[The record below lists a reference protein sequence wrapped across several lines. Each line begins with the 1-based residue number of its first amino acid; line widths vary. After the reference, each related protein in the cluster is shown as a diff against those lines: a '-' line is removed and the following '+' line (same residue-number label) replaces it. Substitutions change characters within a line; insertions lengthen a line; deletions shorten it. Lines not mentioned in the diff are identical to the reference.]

1 MTYPSGKSVNLDAS
15 GNVSAL
21 GTVSSGTWQGST
33 VGVAYGGTGVTAS
46 SGANSVVLR
55 DADQNIVVNSVTQA
69 VEKTTSSGGTKTLT
83 TASPHFQILT
93 GTTTHTYKLPDA
105 TLLTPGSAWVFDND
119 STANL
124 TVTDY
129 AGSTVDVVA
138 PGGYSTVFLEADGTV
153 AGEWGRFGMIPAEV
167 NWGTNSLDLG
177 GSTVITNGIWQGTA
191 VAPGYG
197 GTGLTTFVGA
207 NNALYS
213 TGASTLTAGTLPVA
227 AGGTG
232 LSSTPSNGQLDI
244 GNGTGFTRT
253 TLTQG
258 TGISI
263 TNGVGSI
270 TIAATGAAGITYV
283 TKTSNYTA
291 ANNEGVLANTAGG
304 AFTVTLPATPQAG
317 WQVIVA
323 DDGANWGTNNLTVGR
338 NGATI
343 NGTASDLVCDIS
355 GVSVQLVYDGTTWNV
370 YAQVGGNG
378 GTAVTLDG
386 VQTLTNKTIDY
397 ASNTLTGVV
406 GLSATQTLTNKTIS
420 GASNTL
426 TVDGTNG
433 VGYLSIPQ
441 NSQSAAYTLVLSDAG
456 KSIYHPSADTTA
468 RTWTIPAN
476 ASVAFPVGTAITFV
490 NDVSAGAITIA
501 ITSDTLVWS
510 PTGATGSR
518 TLAAGGMATTIKM
531 TSTRW
536 MISGA
541 GLT

>member
-1 MTYPSGKSVNLDAS
+1 MALVLANRVQEAATANTTVSFTLTGAIAGFQSFAVIGDGNTTYYSATDGSGNWEVGLGTYATTGPTLTRTTVYASSNTGSAVTFSGPVNVFVTYPSGKSVNLDAS

-105 TLLTPGSAWVFDND
+105 TLLTPGSTWVFDND

-177 GSTVITNGIWQGTA
+177 GSTVITNGVWQGTA

-232 LSSTPSNGQLDI
+232 LSATPSNGQLDI

-253 TLTQG
+253 ALTQG

-263 TNGVGSI
+263 TNGAGSI
-270 TIAATGAAGITYV
+270 TVTNSSPMTYPGAGMAVSTGSA
-283 TKTSNYTA
+283 
-291 ANNEGVLANTAGG
+291 
-304 AFTVTLPATPQAG
+304 
-317 WQVIVA
+317 
-323 DDGANWGTNNLTVGR
+323 WGTSKTTPTGDV
-338 NGATI
+338 
-343 NGTASDLVCDIS
+343 V
-355 GVSVQLVYDGTTWNV
+355 GTTDT
-370 YAQVGGNG
+370 QS
-378 GTAVTLDG
+378 
-386 VQTLTNKTIDY
+386 LTNKTLGSGTVLGAAVTGGDFGLTRTFFQDTGWVY
-397 ASNTLTGVV
+397 YNSSTTNALNYVNGSVQRWAPNTG
-406 GLSATQTLTNKTIS
+406 AQTLSITNWPPSGNLGELLIEGVNLGAATI
-420 GASNTL
+420 
-426 TVDGTNG
+426 
-433 VGYLSIPQ
+433 
-441 NSQSAAYTLVLSDAG
+441 
-456 KSIYHPSADTTA
+456 
-468 RTWTIPAN
+468 TWPTIN
-476 ASVAFPVGTAITFV
+476 W
-490 NDVSAGAITIA
+490 
-501 ITSDTLVWS
+501 ITS
-510 PTGATGSR
+510 TGATTTTFANNGV
-518 TLAAGGMATTIKM
+518 TLQASGTDWVYLWTRDAGTTIYGKVV
-531 TSTRW
+531 R
-536 MISGA
+536 
-541 GLT
+541 